1 MKTLSQCLTEKRV
14 EKGISQADLSKLAGI
29 ELAHIE
35 RIETGK
41 SKPTMPLVFRICK
54 ALQIDPL
61 TLADSLT
68 QEFHR
73 YKTANFPKKKEFT
86 AS

>member
-14 EKGISQADLSKLAGI
+14 EKGISLADLSKLAGI
-29 ELAHIE
+29 EQAHIE
-35 RIETGK
+35 RIEAGK

-61 TLADSLT
+61 VLADSLT
-68 QEFHR
+68 QEFQQ
-73 YKTANFPKKKEFT
+73 YKSANFPAKKAFT
-86 AS
+86 TS